1 MAQTM
6 VANGAGMNP
15 SESPYSE
22 GDKVII
28 PQQSLVYEAKV
39 EKVQFDAKVGW
50 KYFVHYMGW
59 NKKYDEWLPHSSL
72 KEFDENAKL
81 TKPSWK
87 KTKKAEDEDSESVA
101 KIPLPN
107 PLKNRLV
114 TEWDAITR
122 ESKLVPLPKEK
133 HTVSQ
138 ILDSFSDT
146 VERREPWAEIT
157 DGLKDYFDKSL
168 KAMLLYPQE
177 VAQAGELLGS
187 DKDTRPRDVYGVEHL
202 VRLFVKL
209 PDILPYTNMD
219 DESMTQL
226 IARLST
232 ILNFVKD
239 NADDLYSVL

>member
-1 MAQTM
+1 MGKYLEGQRATQRASEAEAMAQTM

-39 EKVQFDAKVGW
+39 EKVQFDAKFGW

-59 NKKYDEWLPHSSL
+59 NKKYDEWLPYFSL

-87 KTKKAEDEDSESVA
+87 KTKKVEDEDSESVA
-101 KIPLPN
+101 KI
-107 PLKNRLV
+107 
-114 TEWDAITR
+114 
-122 ESKLVPLPKEK
+122 PLPKEK

-146 VERREPWAEIT
+146 VERREP
-157 DGLKDYFDKSL
+157 GLRSPT
-168 KAMLLYPQE
+168 A
-177 VAQAGELLGS
+177 
-187 DKDTRPRDVYGVEHL
+187 
-202 VRLFVKL
+202 
-209 PDILPYTNMD
+209 
-219 DESMTQL
+219 
-226 IARLST
+226 
-232 ILNFVKD
+232 
-239 NADDLYSVL
+239 

>member
-1 MAQTM
+1 M
-6 VANGAGMNP
+6 VPSLWAGGLTL
-15 SESPYSE
+15 SLSLSL
-22 GDKVII
+22 
-28 PQQSLVYEAKV
+28 SLVPASLV
-39 EKVQFDAKVGW
+39 LRLRRGQ
-50 KYFVHYMGW
+50 GW
-59 NKKYDEWLPHSSL
+59 NKKYDEWLPYSSL

-87 KTKKAEDEDSESVA
+87 KTKKVEDEDSESVA